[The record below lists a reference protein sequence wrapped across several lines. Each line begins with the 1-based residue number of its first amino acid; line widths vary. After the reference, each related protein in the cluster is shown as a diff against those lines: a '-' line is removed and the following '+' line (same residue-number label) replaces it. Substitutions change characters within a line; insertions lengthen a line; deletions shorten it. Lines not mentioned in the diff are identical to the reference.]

1 LHHFKFQAFQGQL
14 LLNLFMFDF
23 AVTQVFL
30 PSRTTHDIYLGYNYK
45 QQDFISICNHCAHK
59 RVTDI
64 MTDEATPQP
73 HPPMKDEKK
82 LSVSANTRGSKRPS
96 SNSPN
101 LRGGAP
107 GARSASRGSNKKAP
121 VSPAVESGSDT
132 ASRKGSESG
141 KPQELRIK
149 NPGGRG
155 QFHRKAQP
163 SAQGARN
170 TKDTVS
176 EQSSSPPPAQNKDL
190 SDALSSL
197 QRVIAD
203 LKSTSPV
210 QQPIGAN
217 SPPSMPTAHV
227 QSNLASHAPV
237 FQPGAAAYPGPDQK
251 HRKAVSLGVSNSSFN
266 SFSPHLG
273 AMMEDAEDIGVF
285 EEGEIQERQYLQQG
299 QHQPRSQS
307 QSFMAPRFAA
317 LAAQQEQD
325 LGPTG
330 RPQLAP
336 GFMFGARKRSS
347 GPMGPPINEED
358 IGFQFPQQGQQ
369 GFAPEVSQQEQ
380 THKRSESGEITGIMA
395 EQVSIILWIVLHHLK
410 DMLDRYPES
419 DRGFTATATGLVSTT
434 TCVQPG
440 SFFSDAWSSLE
451 PSCT

>member
-1 LHHFKFQAFQGQL
+1 
-14 LLNLFMFDF
+14 MFDV
-23 AVTQVFL
+23 AVTHVFL

-45 QQDFISICNHCAHK
+45 QQDFISFCNHCAHK

-73 HPPMKDEKK
+73 HPVKDEKK
-82 LSVSANTRGSKRPS
+82 PSVSANTRGPKKQS

-101 LRGGAP
+101 LRGSAP
-107 GARSASRGSNKKAP
+107 GVRSASRGSNKKAP
-121 VSPAVESGSDT
+121 VSSAIESGSDT

-141 KPQELRIK
+141 KTQEQRVK
-149 NPGGRG
+149 NQAAGGRG
-155 QFHRKAQP
+155 QLHRKAQP
-163 SAQGARN
+163 SSQGARN
-170 TKDTVS
+170 SKDPVS
-176 EQSSSPPPAQNKDL
+176 EQSSSPPPAQNKEL

-210 QQPIGAN
+210 QPPIGAN
-217 SPPSMPTAHV
+217 IPPSMPATHV

-237 FQPGAAAYPGPDQK
+237 FQPGAAGYPGSEQK

-285 EEGEIQERQYLQQG
+285 EEGEIQERQYSQQG

-347 GPMGPPINEED
+347 PMGPPINEED

-369 GFAPEVSQQEQ
+369 GYAPEVSQHEQ
-380 THKRSESGEITGIMA
+380 GHRRSESGEITGIMA
-395 EQVSIILWIVLHHLK
+395 EQVKSKFL
-410 DMLDRYPES
+410 MN
-419 DRGFTATATGLVSTT
+419 
-434 TCVQPG
+434 C
-440 SFFSDAWSSLE
+440 
-451 PSCT
+451 PSPLNEVC